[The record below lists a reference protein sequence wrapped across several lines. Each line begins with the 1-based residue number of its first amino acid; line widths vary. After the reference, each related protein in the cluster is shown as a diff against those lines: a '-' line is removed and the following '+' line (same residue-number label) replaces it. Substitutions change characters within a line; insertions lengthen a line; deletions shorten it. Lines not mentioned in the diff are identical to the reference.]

1 MDKAKQV
8 ELLKQAL
15 DEIPHLRTL
24 HFKNGEFAVW
34 KNKVCR
40 ILESDYGKESAE
52 YQRFVNAPGTAFII
66 RTELGQEQEYHR
78 QLDCYDE
85 VLKSLT
91 GNS

>member
-15 DEIPHLRTL
+15 DEIPYLRAL
-24 HFKNGEFAVW
+24 HFKNGEFAIW
-34 KNKVCR
+34 KNKVCQ

-52 YQRFVNAPGTAFII
+52 YQRFVNAPGKAFII

-78 QLDCYDE
+78 QLECYDE
-85 VLKSLT
+85 ALRSLVA
-91 GNS
+91 GN

>member
-15 DEIPHLRTL
+15 DEISHLRAL
-24 HFKNGEFAVW
+24 HFRNGEFTVW
-34 KNKVCR
+34 KNKVCQ

-52 YQRFVNAPGTAFII
+52 HRRFINAPGKAFLI
-66 RTELGQEQEYHR
+66 RTELGQEQEYQR

-85 VLKSLT
+85 ALKSLI
-91 GNS
+91 N

>member
-8 ELLKQAL
+8 ELLKQTL
-15 DEIPHLRTL
+15 DEIPQLRAL

-52 YQRFVNAPGTAFII
+52 YQRFLNAPGKAFVI
-66 RTELGQEQEYHR
+66 RTELGQEQEYQR
-78 QLDCYDE
+78 QLDCYE
-85 VLKSLT
+85 EALGSLIT
-91 GNS
+91 NS